1 MERLRYM
8 IDQQMRSFRLKL
20 ENSPHS
26 IIRHQLYGSSDENS
40 PILQQFFGR
49 KFFGFLFLSK
59 IFKFFHN

>member
-26 IIRHQLYGSSDENS
+26 IIGHQLYGPSDENS
-40 PILQQFFGR
+40 QEQDLEKRLKEVCKIL
-49 KFFGFLFLSK
+49 K
-59 IFKFFHN
+59 